1 MLYAIDA
8 IPCRCGATVAR
19 CREVIFRGLYRMSLR
34 TGKLGR
40 PNWNGSEEVAWQPV
54 PMPRP
59 REDADEVFQGSKCRV
74 IRAGA

>member
-1 MLYAIDA
+1 
-8 IPCRCGATVAR
+8 
-19 CREVIFRGLYRMSLR
+19 MSLR